1 MKKTRFPDELKRFD
15 GGDGPDSPE
24 APATE
29 TPDST
34 DPGGDETAAD

>member
-1 MKKTRFPDELKRFD
+1 MKKTRFPDELKRFG

-24 APATE
+24 APETE
-29 TPDST
+29 TTDST

>member
-15 GGDGPDSPE
+15 GDGPDAPE
-24 APATE
+24 APQTE
-29 TPDST
+29 TAEST